1 MTKQDPNESY
11 YKFINNDK
19 YPIKPGVLPRD
30 VRRIRSF
37 GEHKFDILD
46 YFVSASEKRIYSD
59 YRLPQQLSIKKKPTN
74 QLVSNYPI
82 TTRED
87 VL

>member
-37 GEHKFDILD
+37 AGRSFLVENFTTMTQQSEQFAEIFS
-46 YFVSASEKRIYSD
+46 YF
-59 YRLPQQLSIKKKPTN
+59 
-74 QLVSNYPI
+74 
-82 TTRED
+82 
-87 VL
+87 